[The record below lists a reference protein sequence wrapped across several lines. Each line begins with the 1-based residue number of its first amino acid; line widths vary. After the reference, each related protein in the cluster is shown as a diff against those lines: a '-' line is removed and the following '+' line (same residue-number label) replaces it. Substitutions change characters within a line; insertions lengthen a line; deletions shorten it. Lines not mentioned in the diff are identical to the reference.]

1 MFQSKKCTD
10 DARWSALYGLHKSG
24 VGLMYQPCT
33 CIGLA
38 VLSIQRS
45 LWVAGAFA
53 VAAFFFQLR
62 GSSEHLPKRQVHLA
76 AAV

>member
-10 DARWSALYGLHKSG
+10 DVQWSAVYGLHKSG

-38 VLSIQRS
+38 VLSIQHM
-45 LWVAGAFA
+45 VAGAFA
-53 VAAFFFQLR
+53 VVLVNVITR
-62 GSSEHLPKRQVHLA
+62 NLDHYHLLLTVAEAHLDW
-76 AAV
+76 